1 MMRLS
6 FLLLVLF
13 ALAACSTLV
22 HGTKQDVACISSPAG
37 AKVTTSDGTSCTTPC
52 TIRLKRAK
60 DQFLTIEREG
70 YEPAIFAVHSTL
82 LKASAGEVLLPG
94 GLVCWGID
102 LASGAAYRLSP
113 DRVDVNLQPET
124 DDKEPQGTP
133 DQ

>member
-1 MMRLS
+1 MRLL

-13 ALAACSTLV
+13 TLTACGTLV

-37 AKVTTSDGTSCTTPC
+37 AKVTTSDGTSCMTPC

-60 DQFLTIEREG
+60 DEFLTIEREG
-70 YEPAIFAVHSTL
+70 YEPMVFAVHSTL
-82 LKASAGEVLLPG
+82 TKASAGEVLLPG

-102 LASGAAYRLSP
+102 LASGAAFRLSP
-113 DRVDVNLQPET
+113 ERVDVNLQPET

-133 DQ
+133 SQ